1 MDFSLTLGF
10 LNFFTLIVLGIYLFI
25 NLKNR
30 NQENIGKQISQE
42 LNQSQLQFLS
52 QILGKLNELGSEQS
66 REISSNLIKLE
77 QRFGQIQLQ
86 IQESLN
92 DGQSKSQL
100 VIQERLQQGIIH
112 LSELNKNEL
121 SKLQETTRSGL
132 EYLSKTNQ
140 DRLNQINQDIQKR
153 LDDNFQQHLKSF
165 EEVSKSV
172 GQVQGLAQ
180 RMIDSTTSIDKLNT
194 IFGRTSSKSFGDFG
208 EQYLESLLRENL
220 HPNTWQKQ
228 VTVTGSSEKIDFVI
242 NIEDKKIG
250 IDCKSPFTKYQDYLE
265 AQPDQKKSAK
275 QEFLRSILFMAKE
288 ISRKYGKNNFVDYLL
303 IYLPSDS
310 MYSEVA
316 GDIQLVSELQK
327 LNVSPISPVTIFP
340 LILLI
345 KTYQFKDHI
354 NKNAEQIILGLTK
367 IKENVRS
374 FQEEFRKLG
383 DKIRQ
388 AQQNYDSAE
397 KSLVTV
403 EKTVDRLESSEEPEK
418 TEALI

>member
-1 MDFSLTLGF
+1 MDLNLVFS
-10 LNFFTLIVLGIYLFI
+10 II
-25 NLKNR
+25 NLILLLILAFLFLSFSRQKEGR
-30 NQENIGKQISQE
+30 DISKEISQE
-42 LNQSQLQFLS
+42 LNQSQLQFLA

-66 REISSNLIKLE
+66 REISENLIKLE

-92 DGQSKSQL
+92 QGQSKSQII
-100 VIQERLQQGIIH
+100 IQERLQQGIMN

-121 SKLQETTRSGL
+121 SKLQETTRTGL

-220 HPNTWQKQ
+220 HPSTWQKQ
-228 VTVTGSSEKIDFVI
+228 VTVGGSSEKIDFVI
-242 NIEDKKIG
+242 YIEDKKIG

-275 QEFLRSILFMAKE
+275 KEFLRSVLFMATE
-288 ISRKYGKNNFVDYLL
+288 IAHKYGKNNFVDYLL

-316 GDIQLVSELQK
+316 SDHEIVSALQK

-403 EKTVDRLESSEEPEK
+403 EKTVDRLESAESLDNQ
-418 TEALI
+418 ALI